1 MKQAPHRGI
10 RYVTLKGLE
19 QLFDCLPQH
28 VDALCSD
35 ELLSYFAILDEE
47 DRGDITHA
55 EAAGEF
61 FVLVDVTLP
70 DRHTTFI
77 LLCKLLDEGTYHL
90 AGTAPCGPKVH
101 YHGLAISNK
110 GLEDL
115 AVDF

>member
-1 MKQAPHRGI
+1 MKQVLHRGI
-10 RYVTLKGLE
+10 LYVTLKGLE
-19 QLFDCLPQH
+19 QLFDRLPQH

-35 ELLSYFAILDEE
+35 ELLSNFAVLDEE

-77 LLCKLLDEGTYHL
+77 LLCELLDEGTYHL

-110 GLEDL
+110 GLEVL